1 MTLFDYHR
9 LQREEAA
16 AWDAAQM
23 EAAVRAQDPGF
34 PERAAAL
41 LPSGDYKT
49 HASKDSS
56 LFRQIQELCELWL
69 AATPEQ
75 RAFIRS
81 KIDKNRASLLG
92 GFRAEA
98 KLLALETKSDSWL
111 RLSLASIAIDNLNC
125 GDARDVI
132 LSVQG
137 LLVTARK
144 IHADWGGLVRG
155 VAALAG
161 PGITALLED
170 CLRNHPA

>member
-16 AWDAAQM
+16 GWDAARM
-23 EAAVRAQDPGF
+23 EAAVRAQDAGF
-34 PERAAAL
+34 PERLAAV

-49 HASKDSS
+49 RVSENLR
-56 LFRQIQELCELWL
+56 LFQQIQELCEVWL

-81 KIDKNRASLLG
+81 KIDKKRAYMLG

-98 KLLALETKSDSWL
+98 KRLALETNSESWV
-111 RLSLASIAIDNLNC
+111 RLGLASIAIDDLNC

-144 IHADWGGLVRG
+144 IHADWGALVRS